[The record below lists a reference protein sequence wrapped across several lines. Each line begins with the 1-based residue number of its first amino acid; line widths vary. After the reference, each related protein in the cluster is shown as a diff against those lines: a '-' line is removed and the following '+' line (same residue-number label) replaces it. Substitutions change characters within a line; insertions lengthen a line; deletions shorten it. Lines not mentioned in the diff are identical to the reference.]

1 MNEPSSFGRI
11 AGSALTNRQ
20 FLLLY
25 AGMLVAAAGN
35 TALQSVMPA
44 IGRAIEVPDVYVALT
59 FSTSAA
65 LWVWFAPIWARM
77 ADGMGRKPLILL
89 GIGAGFTLSS
99 LLCGVVLFLGLKGL
113 IGPGLTFILFALVR
127 GFYGIFGCATPSA
140 TQAYLAA
147 KTRRSARVNAL
158 AGLASSFSLG
168 TILGPALA
176 PLFVLPFLGLSGP
189 LFVFAAMGAIVFAL
203 VLIGLPNDL
212 GRRRGHGAA
221 MSYPSVAS
229 PPTGASV
236 RAATAVRMKERLRW
250 RDPRIREWIVAG
262 IVSNHAMAA
271 ILTVIGFFTID
282 RLGLDARG
290 SEREIALVMM
300 AGAAATL
307 AAQWGLIPRL
317 GWTPRMLVLVGCLA
331 AAAGMIFTML
341 AASLHAIVLGF
352 ALQHLGFGLVRPGF
366 TAGASLAVPLAQQG
380 GVAGVVTSAN
390 GVAFVAA
397 PTLGILAYGAHP
409 YFPFLASAAMLLA
422 LVGWAWRRL

>member
-1 MNEPSSFGRI
+1 MNQAPSFGRI
-11 AGSALTNRQ
+11 AGSALTTRQ

-25 AGMLVAAAGN
+25 AAMLIAAAGN

-44 IGRAIEVPDVYVALT
+44 IGRAIEVPDLYVALT

-65 LWVWFAPIWARM
+65 LWVAFAPIWARL
-77 ADGMGRKPLILL
+77 ADGKGRKPLILL
-89 GIGAGFTLSS
+89 GVGAGFTLSS
-99 LLCGVVLFLGLKGL
+99 LLCGIVLLLGLKGL
-113 IGPGLTFILFALVR
+113 VGPLLTFILFAVVR

-168 TILGPALA
+168 TIVGPALA

-189 LFVFAAMGAIVFAL
+189 LFVFAVLGALVFAFIL
-203 VLIGLPNDL
+203 AGLPNDL
-212 GRRRGHGAA
+212 GRRRGRGAA

-236 RAATAVRMKERLRW
+236 RAATGQRMKKRLRW
-250 RDPRIREWIVAG
+250 HDPRIRGWILAGVA
-262 IVSNHAMAA
+262 SNHAMAA
-271 ILTVIGFFTID
+271 ILTVVGFFTID

-290 SEREIALVMM
+290 SEREISLVMM

-317 GWTPRMLVLVGCLA
+317 GWSPRMLVLVGSLVA
-331 AAAGMIFTML
+331 ALGMVATML
-341 AASLHAIVLGF
+341 ADSLYAIVLGF
-352 ALQHLGFGLVRPGF
+352 AIQHLGFGLVRPGF
-366 TAGASLAVPLAQQG
+366 TAGASLAVPLAEQG
-380 GVAGVVTSAN
+380 GVAGIVTSAN
-390 GVAFVAA
+390 GLAFVAA
-397 PTLGILAYGAHP
+397 PTLGILAYGVDALL
-409 YFPFLASAAMLLA
+409 PFTVCAAILLI
-422 LVGWAWRRL
+422 LVAWGWRRL